1 MEEMML
7 TVMACSKL
15 YCYLALQHRY
25 EKTSYLLQV
34 HYFMWPISFAAD
46 PSDRAVWGVG
56 MQPLAC
62 SEIVGSNSTGGHGCL
77 SVCCECCVLS
87 GSLCDE
93 LITRPGVLPTA
104 VCRCLRSRNL
114 GNEEALGGPGPR
126 GAVAPTKTIYNNIY
140 LTNIQTSMLWLT
152 VVHIIH
158 FFLLFVWVEV
168 LFFSQEQVNA
178 NPENGFLPKFLR

>member
-15 YCYLALQHRY
+15 YYYLALQHRY

-62 SEIVGSNSTGGHGCL
+62 SKIVGSNSTGGHGCL

-114 GNEEALGGPGPR
+114 GNEEALAHLGGLFRQTQNKNKKKSLLPL
-126 GAVAPTKTIYNNIY
+126 PTALPNTWVGVYG
-140 LTNIQTSMLWLT
+140 
-152 VVHIIH
+152 
-158 FFLLFVWVEV
+158 LLFSV
-168 LFFSQEQVNA
+168 LKLTRGVY
-178 NPENGFLPKFLR
+178 